1 VRILVLDDHP
11 LFADAMRQVLLRL
24 GNDVHIH
31 TADTVAHALYF
42 VDNGKVYDLILADI
56 NLPGLDG
63 FAFIRLLRERF
74 IASPVIMV
82 SASQNAG
89 KIRMA
94 QQQGAMGYIHKSSDA
109 KTMLNAVQQVLGGN
123 LCFPNSNPST
133 QAAPHATVKPASLG
147 ISDRQFD
154 VLKLM
159 EKGLSNKAIAYEL
172 HITESTVKIHVSKLF
187 EALAS
192 HNRFSCVME
201 AKRLGLLSL
210 SLGEL

>member
-1 VRILVLDDHP
+1 MRILVLDDHP

-31 TADTVAHALYF
+31 TADTVARALYF
-42 VDNGKVYDLILADI
+42 VDNGKVYDLILADV

-74 IASPVIMV
+74 IVSPVIMV
-82 SASQNAG
+82 SASQNG
-89 KIRMA
+89 EKIRMA

-109 KTMLNAVQQVLGGN
+109 KTILNAVQQVLGGN
-123 LCFPNSNPST
+123 FCFPNSNPPT
-133 QAAPHATVKPASLG
+133 QTAPHATVTPASLG

-159 EKGLSNKAIAYEL
+159 ENGLSNKAIAHEL

-201 AKRLGLLSL
+201 ARRLGVLST
-210 SLGEL
+210 SL

>member
-42 VDNGKVYDLILADI
+42 VDNDKVYDLILADI

-74 IASPVIMV
+74 IASPVIIV

-133 QAAPHATVKPASLG
+133 QAAPHATVTPASLG

-201 AKRLGLLSL
+201 AKRLGVLSP
-210 SLGEL
+210 SLG